1 MTMTHNMPRVL
12 KEASTV
18 LQMIEEH
25 QYEAYFVGGCMRDFL
40 LQRPIEDVDIT
51 TSATPEQLMKIF
63 PDVIPVGV
71 EHGTV
76 IVRYEHVSYEITTFR
91 HENIAIN
98 ERLLSEDLQRRDF
111 TINAIAMNQHG
122 KIIDLFNGQAD
133 LKNSRIQTVGHA
145 NDRFTEDPLRILRAI
160 RFVSQLNFTI
170 ERATL
175 EAMKDLKH
183 LLKSVAVER
192 ITNELRLIFQG
203 EYVQSAIELMKEVKL
218 QKVLP
223 VFQEVPS
230 LLDKLP
236 KNTTSFV
243 TVAEVIALF
252 HYIDRNISI
261 TTWTKKWKLPNETK
275 QSATSLVTLLDYY
288 LQYGVNNWLAYQ
300 LPKNEQPSFFH
311 LIGLVCHSD
320 IKEEF
325 MKVYHNLPVT
335 SRVQL
340 EFNGS
345 DLQNMF
351 RDYPRGR
358 WISETLTEIEYD
370 IVMGKL
376 TNSKNAIK
384 EWIKCHPPEVN

>member
-1 MTMTHNMPRVL
+1 MTMTYNLPRVL

-18 LQMIEEH
+18 LQIIEEH
-25 QYEAYFVGGCMRDFL
+25 HFEAYFVGGCIRDFL

-51 TSATPEQLMKIF
+51 TSATPEQLMNIF

-91 HENIAIN
+91 HENATPS

-111 TINAIAMNQHG
+111 TMNAIAMDQHG
-122 KIIDLFNGQAD
+122 EIIDLYNGQSD
-133 LKNSRIQTVGHA
+133 LNSSQIQTVGSA

-170 ERATL
+170 EQATL
-175 EAMKDLKH
+175 DRMKRLTH
-183 LLKSVAVER
+183 LLETVAIER
-192 ITNELRLIFQG
+192 ITNELQLIFQG
-203 EYVQSAIELMKEVKL
+203 EYVQSAIELMKEIKL
-218 QKVLP
+218 QKAIPVLK
-223 VFQEVPS
+223 EVPS
-230 LLDKLP
+230 LIDKLP
-236 KNTTSFV
+236 KKITSFV
-243 TVAEVIALF
+243 TFAEVIALF
-252 HYIDRNISI
+252 HYVERATSIS
-261 TTWTKKWKLPNETK
+261 TWIKKWKLPNKTK
-275 QSATSLVTLLDYY
+275 QSARSLLSSLDYY

-300 LPKNEQPSFFH
+300 LPKKEQASFFH
-311 LIGLVCHSD
+311 LIVLVCHND

-325 MKVYHNLPVT
+325 MKVYHHLPLT

-340 EFNGS
+340 EFDGS
-345 DLQNMF
+345 DLQKMF
-351 RDYPRGR
+351 QDYPRGR
-358 WISETLTEIEYD
+358 WISETLTEIEYA